1 MKGHGL
7 TAPRT
12 LLPAVTVFAAAAMTC
27 AVATTFCSPRSD
39 RDIVLDSFA
48 EAIPL
53 SCSLS
58 TSLEQFDIFEPKNVF
73 PFNEWLIVNNYGGD
87 HAIDILNPS
96 SGEKIEC
103 FRRGRGPGEVL
114 NVGSVQLHGGIL
126 YVFDLGRQ
134 IYYALDLE
142 ASIKSRKQ
150 VLKGETRLLDD
161 GSPVSPL
168 NGPFILYKHGNG
180 ILATGLF
187 SDGTWFGSL
196 NEAKGIASSIP
207 LIDFKSTRNM
217 STLENSAFQLSSS
230 FSVSPDGRQGICAML
245 ACGAFSIFDISG
257 NALKERLRT
266 IYYEPKMLPSPG
278 EQITPGSTPDN
289 IRAFYAVQST
299 DEEIYLLFSG
309 REAGGID
316 IPSYECS
323 HLLVY
328 DWDGNPIRRYELEHP
343 ITSIHLQAGRI
354 YGISTFPT
362 AAYYV
367 YELPQG

>member
-1 MKGHGL
+1 MKKYRCIICGYIYDE
-7 TAPRT
+7 T
-12 LLPAVTVFAAAAMTC
+12 
-27 AVATTFCSPRSD
+27 
-39 RDIVLDSFA
+39 
-48 EAIPL
+48 
-53 SCSLS
+53 
-58 TSLEQFDIFEPKNVF
+58 K
-73 PFNEWLIVNNYGGD
+73 
-87 HAIDILNPS
+87 
-96 SGEKIEC
+96 EKIEC
-103 FRRGRGPGEVL
+103 FRRGRGPNEVMTTGHIQIYNGDL
-114 NVGSVQLHGGIL
+114 YLFDITRQIL
-126 YVFDLGRQ
+126 YS
-134 IYYALDLE
+134 LDLE
-142 ASIKSRKQ
+142 KTIRDKRQSIDKRISIQPNSSENIAERLYSVYKS
-150 VLKGETRLLDD
+150 E
-161 GSPVSPL
+161 
-168 NGPFILYKHGNG
+168 NYILTT
-180 ILATGLF
+180 ALF

-230 FSVSPDGRQGICAML
+230 FSVSPAGRQGICAML

-328 DWDGNPIRRYELEHP
+328 DWDGKPIRRYELEHP

-354 YGISTFPT
+354 YGVSTFPT

>member
-1 MKGHGL
+1 M
-7 TAPRT
+7 
-12 LLPAVTVFAAAAMTC
+12 
-27 AVATTFCSPRSD
+27 
-39 RDIVLDSFA
+39 
-48 EAIPL
+48 
-53 SCSLS
+53 
-58 TSLEQFDIFEPKNVF
+58 
-73 PFNEWLIVNNYGGD
+73 
-87 HAIDILNPS
+87 
-96 SGEKIEC
+96 
-103 FRRGRGPGEVL
+103 
-114 NVGSVQLHGGIL
+114 QLHGGIL
-126 YVFDLGRQ
+126 YIFDLGRQ

-316 IPSYECS
+316 IPSYECN

-328 DWDGNPIRRYELEHP
+328 DWDGNPIRHYELEHP

-354 YGISTFPT
+354 YGVSTFPT